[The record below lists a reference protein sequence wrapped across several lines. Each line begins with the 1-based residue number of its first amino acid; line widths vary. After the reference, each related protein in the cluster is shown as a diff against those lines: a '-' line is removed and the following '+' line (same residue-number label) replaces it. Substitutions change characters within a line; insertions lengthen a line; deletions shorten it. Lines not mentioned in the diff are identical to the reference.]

1 MKWVG
6 LLKIQVL
13 IDKYDLLL
21 EYSQVQWKLTANGKS
36 IWTINK
42 LRPYKILVKNC
53 Y

>member
-13 IDKYDLLL
+13 IDEYDLLL
-21 EYSQVQWKLTANGKS
+21 EYNKVQWKLTANGKS
-36 IWTINK
+36 IWAINK
-42 LRPYKILVKNC
+42 LRSYKILVKNC